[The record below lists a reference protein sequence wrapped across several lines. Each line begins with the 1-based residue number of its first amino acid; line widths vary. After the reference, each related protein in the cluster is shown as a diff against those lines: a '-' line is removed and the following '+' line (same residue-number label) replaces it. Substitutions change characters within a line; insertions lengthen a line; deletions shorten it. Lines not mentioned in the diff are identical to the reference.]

1 MKNVLVSYF
10 SRANGAGS
18 ASHYAVF
25 IIKGEVVS
33 SGVVFFTSFIVLN
46 TNKEPLSEWPK
57 GIRADI
63 GSFKRFQNP

>member
-1 MKNVLVSYF
+1 MKNILVSYS

-18 ASHYAVF
+18 ASHHAVF

-46 TNKEPLSEWPK
+46 SNKEQISEWAQGAPC
-57 GIRADI
+57 
-63 GSFKRFQNP
+63 